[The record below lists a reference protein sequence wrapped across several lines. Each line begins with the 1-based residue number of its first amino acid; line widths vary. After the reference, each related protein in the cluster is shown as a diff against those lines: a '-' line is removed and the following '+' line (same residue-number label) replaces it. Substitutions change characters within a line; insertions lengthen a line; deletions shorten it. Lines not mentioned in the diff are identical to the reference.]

1 MRTSRR
7 LAIATAVAA
16 TAMGLA
22 ACSGIATSGAI
33 GNGTTSTAHAGQK
46 EQGGTATI
54 AWPAARPRTSSSR
67 CRRRPT
73 PTATT

>member
-22 ACSGIATSGAI
+22 ACSGIATSSAI
-33 GNGTTSTAHAGQK
+33 GNGTTSTAHVGQK
-46 EQGGTATI
+46 EQGGTATM
-54 AWPAARPRTSSSR
+54 AWLFPALSV
-67 CRRRPT
+67 
-73 PTATT
+73 

>member
-22 ACSGIATSGAI
+22 ACSGIAGSGAI
-33 GNGTTSTAHAGQK
+33 GNGTTSTAHVGQK

-54 AWPAARPRTSSSR
+54 AWPDGRTRTSSSR
-67 CRRRPT
+67 CRRPPT
-73 PTATT
+73 RTATT